1 MDKTKV
7 KSFSVWARRNLI
19 KAVAKR
25 ALKIGVEKNSI
36 SEVEE
41 FQHGFKIKG
50 KEEIIDFPV
59 RYRKTLIDNIKQKG
73 FEEIIEEV
81 ACTWFFRFIAL
92 RYMEVN
98 SYLPEKIIDL
108 PLEKFPIDKQKDMP
122 KLYKYILIKECS
134 ELGKI
139 IPEIFQNKSDY
150 MEILIPDNLLN
161 EDSIIKRLVQDIEEE
176 CLKEENNFRQDYKGL
191 CGVEVIGW
199 MYQYY
204 ISEKKDEVFAALKE
218 NVKIEKENIPAAT
231 QLFTPKWIVKYMVEN
246 SLGRLWIDKFKGDSE
261 YIDNEKCTS
270 SKGGRLHIGLLKEK
284 WQYYLEESQ
293 QGLEVE
299 RELDKIRKYENNISP
314 ENIRILDPCMG
325 SGHILVYAFDLLYE
339 IYIDAGYNRRE
350 IPELILKNNIYGLD
364 IDDKVTKLSSFALKM
379 KARYYN
385 KELFK
390 DIQRDRLKLNICSI
404 EESNEISKE
413 VIDYFC
419 SSQVLKK
426 SINSKVKSSKNIVK
440 NSRVDKSQ
448 DRLKVEEYNLRKDV
462 EYLVNTFNNAKEYGS
477 ILEVRKIN
485 FEELESRIEEIKKE
499 DNFIFGDY
507 RKLILDKIPLLIKQG
522 KIMSMKYD
530 VVITNPPYMGL
541 RGINS
546 KLADFLINNFP
557 ISKYDLFSVYM
568 EVCLKYSKRYG
579 IVSMINQHSWM
590 FLSSFMEF
598 RNWLLDK
605 STFIN
610 MLHLGT
616 RAFEENVGTIVQNV
630 AYVSR
635 NYFNYSYKTK
645 VINLTKENSSEEKN
659 IKLKEICSNISKR
672 EIYELALKQLFIIP
686 SKPFAYWV
694 NENILKVFSSFKPL
708 SELAK
713 PRQGMAT
720 SDNKRFLRQWFEV
733 DINKIKFDAN
743 NSEEAQNS
751 GKKWFPYNK
760 GGEYR
765 KWYGNNEF
773 IINWENDG
781 KEVKEYAAKL
791 YKSYSRTI
799 KNEKFYFKK
808 GLTYTFISEDIGAR
822 YCQNGFIFDVAGS
835 SIFSEK
841 EEQINIVLALLCS
854 KISKMFLDIMN
865 PTYNIQVGDIKNIP
879 ISKKIFQEEISYKIK
894 NLVHENIIISK
905 NEWDSFETSWDF
917 KWHPFLLIKSG
928 ELEPDIS
935 EAEKNLRNK
944 YISYGFDVWKSFT
957 HKQFQKLK
965 ENEEELNRMLIEIY
979 GFKEE
984 LTPEVKDKDIT
995 IKKADKERD
1004 IKSFISFA
1012 VGCMFGRY
1020 SAHKKELICNESI
1033 DDSIIIPITEE
1044 ECFEDDIV
1052 LRFINFVKALYGK
1065 ETLNENLDFI
1075 ADSIGRKSFETSKQC
1090 IKRYF
1095 LREFY
1100 KDHLKIYK
1108 KKPIYWLLKSGKNEG
1123 FSALIYMH
1131 RYNENI
1137 IQSVRTNY
1145 IHLIIEKYTKQMN
1158 KLNIIVS
1165 SEDYSSKNV
1174 NSAKKDIEKISK
1186 KIEECK
1192 EYEKFLEYL
1201 SARKVSIDLDDGIKA
1216 NYEKFQQIKFINFKG
1231 VEVKKDLFFKI

>member
-19 KAVAKR
+19 KVVAER

-41 FQHGFKIKG
+41 FQNGFKIKG

-59 RYRKTLIDNIKQKG
+59 RYRETLIDNIKQKG
-73 FEEIIEEV
+73 FEEVIEEV

-98 SYLPEKIIDL
+98 NYLQEKIIDL
-108 PLEKFPIDKQKDMP
+108 PLEKFPIEKQNDMT
-122 KLYKYILIKECS
+122 KLYKYILIKKCS

-139 IPEIFQNKSDY
+139 IPEIFQNKSGY

-161 EDSIIKRLVQDIEEE
+161 GDSIIKRLVEDIEEE
-176 CLKEENNFRQDYKGL
+176 CLKEENNFLQDYKGL

-218 NVKIEKENIPAAT
+218 NVKIQKENIPAAT

-246 SLGRLWIDKFKGDSE
+246 SVGRLWIDKFKGNSE

-270 SKGGRLHIGLLKEK
+270 SKAGKLHTELLKEK
-284 WQYYLEESQ
+284 WQYYLEESRQ
-293 QGLEVE
+293 ELEVE
-299 RELDKIRKYENNISP
+299 EELDKIRKYKKNISP
-314 ENIRILDPCMG
+314 ENIKVLDPCMG

-364 IDDKVTKLSSFALKM
+364 IDDKVTKLASFALKM

-390 DIQRDRLKLNICSI
+390 DIQRDRLELNISSI

-413 VIDYFC
+413 VVDYFC
-419 SSQVLKK
+419 NSQILKK

-440 NSRVDKSQ
+440 NSRLGKNQ

-462 EYLVNTFNNAKEYGS
+462 EYLIHVFNNAKEYGS

-485 FEELESRIEEIKKE
+485 FEALEKRIEEIKKE

-507 RKLILDKIPLLIKQG
+507 RKLILDKMPLLIKQG

-568 EVCLKYSKRYG
+568 EVCLKYSKKYG

-635 NYFNYSYKTK
+635 NYSNYSYKTK
-645 VINLTKENSSEEKN
+645 VINLTKENNSEEKN
-659 IKLKEICSNISKR
+659 IKLKEICNNISKR
-672 EIYELALKQLFIIP
+672 EIYKLSLKQLFIIP

-733 DINKIKFDAN
+733 DINKIKFDAH
-743 NSEEAQNS
+743 NSEEAQKS

-773 IINWENDG
+773 IINWENGG

-799 KNEKFYFKK
+799 KNEKFYFKR

-841 EEQINIVLALLCS
+841 EEQINIILALLCS

-879 ISKKIFQEEISYKIK
+879 ISKKMFQEEISYKIK

-917 KWHPFLLIKSG
+917 KWHPFLLIKNG
-928 ELEPDIS
+928 ELESDIS
-935 EAEKNLRNK
+935 EAEKNLCNK
-944 YISYGFDVWKSFT
+944 YISYGFDVWKSFAN
-957 HKQFQKLK
+957 KQFQKLK
-965 ENEEELNRMLIEIY
+965 KNEEELNRILIEIY

-995 IKKADKERD
+995 IKKADRERD
-1004 IKSFISFA
+1004 TKSFISFA

-1020 SAHKKELICNESI
+1020 SAHKKGLICAGRI
-1033 DDSIIIPITEE
+1033 ADSIIIPITEE
-1044 ECFEDDIV
+1044 ECFEDDIA

-1095 LREFY
+1095 LRDFY

-1131 RYNENI
+1131 SYNENI
-1137 IQSVRTNY
+1137 IESVRTNY
-1145 IHLIIEKYTKQMN
+1145 IHLIIEKYTKEMN
-1158 KLNIIVS
+1158 KLNIIAS
-1165 SEDYSSKNV
+1165 SKDYSTKDV
-1174 NSAKKDIEKISK
+1174 NSAKKDIEKNSK

-1192 EYEKFLEYL
+1192 EYEEFLEYL
-1201 SARKVSIDLDDGIKA
+1201 SARKMSIDLDNGIKA
-1216 NYEKFQQIKFINFKG
+1216 NYEKFQQIKFINSEG
-1231 VEVKKDLFFKI
+1231 IEVKKDLLFKI